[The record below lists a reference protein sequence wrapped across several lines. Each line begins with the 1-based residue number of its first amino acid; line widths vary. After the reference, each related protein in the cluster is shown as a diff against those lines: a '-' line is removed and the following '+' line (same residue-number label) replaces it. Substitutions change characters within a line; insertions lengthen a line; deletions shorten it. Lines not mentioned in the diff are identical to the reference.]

1 MMHPVAQHL
10 TEKNRPIIKHI
21 LSIMAKMY
29 KQVNILN
36 LIIEVTLE
44 GDSETLIHLSSQV
57 YYC

>member
-1 MMHPVAQHL
+1 
-10 TEKNRPIIKHI
+10 
-21 LSIMAKMY
+21 MAKMY